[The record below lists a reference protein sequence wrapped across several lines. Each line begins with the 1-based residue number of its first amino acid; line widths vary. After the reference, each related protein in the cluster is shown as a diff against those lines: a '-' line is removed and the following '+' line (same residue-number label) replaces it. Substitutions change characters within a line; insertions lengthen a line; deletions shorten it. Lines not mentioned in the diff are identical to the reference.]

1 MERARSIVG
10 YLIGFTLF
18 VVLVPA
24 LMWFVAGGVSFSTPR
39 TVVFVVLA
47 VAGLGLS
54 LWSIVYMK
62 RVGKGHPMD
71 AFNHEFA
78 PRTSEL
84 MTSGPYAFCRNPMV
98 LGVIVYYLGVLVL
111 LGSAKPLIVFA
122 IYLLIMGV
130 QVSREEVR
138 LQEDFG
144 QAYSDYKKTT
154 KRLIPFIW

>member
-1 MERARSIVG
+1 MENARNTVG

-24 LMWFVAGGVSFSTPR
+24 LMWFVAGDVSLSVPR
-39 TVVFVVLA
+39 TVAFALLA
-47 VAGLGLS
+47 AAGLGLS

-78 PRTSEL
+78 PRTREL
-84 MTSGPYAFCRNPMV
+84 MTSGPYALCRNPML
-98 LGVIVYYLGVLVL
+98 LGVIVYYLGVIVL
-111 LGSAKPLIVFA
+111 LGSAKPLAVLA
-122 IYLLIMGV
+122 LYLLIMGV
-130 QVSREEVR
+130 QVSREEAR

-144 QAYSDYKKTT
+144 QAYSDYKKRT